1 MSEPDAQ
8 RWDLPSVEGASM
20 PRPGAKGVNV
30 MHLTLVE
37 REAWQH
43 GFKDGHV
50 EGVRKGEA
58 ELAKRIAEVDVKIAA
73 LDAIIGTLARPAG
86 RSRRRDRDRAHAA
99 RAHRGQTSA
108 RRELRIDPT
117 QIIGIIRHTVSLL
130 PLSAR
135 NIKIQL
141 HPDDAAIVR
150 GKLTPASGQ
159 QEWTLAEDPLMARGG
174 CRLTTDN
181 SSIDARFEAAVA
193 AALSGLLGDDRTE
206 RPAARPRARRN
217 ERRTRISRAAR
228 AGLGRAHAA
237 PGESRAAT
245 ALTAGGRFAD
255 AHGGPR
261 ARSLGCQAA
270 VATSAIS

>member
-1 MSEPDAQ
+1 
-8 RWDLPSVEGASM
+8 M

-43 GFKDGHV
+43 GYKDGHV

-58 ELAKRIAEVDVKIAA
+58 ELVKRIAEVDVKLAA
-73 LDAIIGTLARPAG
+73 LDAIIGTLARPLEDLDTEVETELTRLALTVG
-86 RSRRRDRDRAHAA
+86 KHL
-99 RAHRGQTSA
+99 A

-174 CRLTTDN
+174 CRLTAEN

-193 AALSGLLGDDRTE
+193 SVLSGLLGDDRAE
-206 RPAARPRARRN
+206 RPAAPGAERP
-217 ERRTRISRAAR
+217 E
-228 AGLGRAHAA
+228 
-237 PGESRAAT
+237 
-245 ALTAGGRFAD
+245 
-255 AHGGPR
+255 
-261 ARSLGCQAA
+261 
-270 VATSAIS
+270 